1 MAATTAIGLDIGS
14 VSIRAVEASRSK
26 GGVIITNVAQ
36 ALLPHGTVRGGVV
49 QDDGTVTAALRQMW
63 AATRFRTR
71 RVTLGVSNPQVMVR
85 EMAVANVSRREL
97 HASLAYQVRDLL
109 PLPVENTVLDFHPLA
124 DPGRDPTV
132 RGLLVAAPKDAILK
146 AVHAVERA
154 GLFVE
159 RVDLASFALL
169 RAGSWMDGSVEAIVD
184 IGAQAT
190 SVVVHTDGE
199 PVIVRTI
206 PRGGAEITEAIA
218 ARLDTSVNEAES
230 LKRRVGL
237 RPDEESE
244 TAQAIQGAVRPLIS
258 EIRNS
263 FAYLTTGDRQVQ
275 VRRLVLAGGGSLLPG
290 LADALRSELNVEV
303 SYLDALMR
311 VHRVHRRT
319 YEGIDRFRPSAAV
332 SVGLTMGA
340 AA

>member
-1 MAATTAIGLDIGS
+1 MTAATTIGLDIGS
-14 VSIRAVEASRSK
+14 ASIRAVEASRSK
-26 GGVIITNVAQ
+26 GGMIITNVGQ
-36 ALLPHGTVRGGVV
+36 ALMPHGAVRGGVI
-49 QDDGTVTAALRQMW
+49 QDDRAVTAALRQLW
-63 AATRFRTR
+63 GTTRFRSR

-85 EMAVANVSRREL
+85 EMQVANVPHREL

-109 PLPVENTVLDFHPLA
+109 PLPVDKTVLDFYPLE
-124 DPGRDPTV
+124 DPGRNPNV
-132 RGLLVAAPKDAILK
+132 RGLLIAAPKEAILT

-154 GLFVE
+154 GLSVE

-184 IGAQAT
+184 IGAQTA
-190 SVVVHTDGE
+190 SVVVHANGE
-199 PVIVRTI
+199 PIIVRTI

-218 ARLDTSVNEAES
+218 GRLEISVNEAEN

-244 TAQAIQGAVRPLIS
+244 TAQAIQDATRPLLN

-263 FAYLTTGDRQVQ
+263 FAYLTSGDRQVQ
-275 VRRLVLAGGGSLLPG
+275 VRRLVLSGGGALLPG
-290 LADALRSELNVEV
+290 LADSLRAQLNVEV
-303 SYLDALMR
+303 SYVDALMR
-311 VHRVHRRT
+311 VHRLHRRT
-319 YEGIDRFRPSAAV
+319 YEGIDRFRPSAGV
-332 SVGLTMGA
+332 SVGLTLGA